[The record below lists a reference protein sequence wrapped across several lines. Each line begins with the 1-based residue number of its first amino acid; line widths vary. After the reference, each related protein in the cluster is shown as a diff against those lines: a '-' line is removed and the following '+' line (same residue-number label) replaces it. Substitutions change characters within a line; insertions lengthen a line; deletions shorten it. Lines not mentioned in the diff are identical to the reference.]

1 MTISTADRPVEAPE
15 QAAAPGRRHWLSPGW
30 LPFVVALAGTAAS
43 LLYYDVPAGDL
54 IKFAAYTLLAGTLPG
69 TLIWRAL
76 RGGAGVL
83 ALDAAF
89 GTVVGFVV
97 ELPVYLVARAC
108 GVPLAVL
115 AWPILTLVLFAA
127 VPSLRRHWRGTGLRM
142 PVGVSWTVAA
152 GMLYCMGRAMALT
165 FRSTAPTDPHRLSMI
180 LDFPFQF
187 ALVGLFKNGV
197 RLDMPFVDGVGLSYH
212 WYVYPHG
219 AAASWITGIE
229 PEMLIL
235 RLLVVPMI
243 AAFLLLL
250 VALAHRLSGR
260 WWAGALAVVLAL
272 AGTAISPYAWGD
284 RPMYNGVITEH
295 FWQSPT
301 QSYAVLLCAAALYV
315 LAGLLVPGRKEPNRL
330 VAWGTYAV
338 LTGAMAGAKA
348 TFLPV
353 LLCGLALAVGVRLL
367 RTRKLG
373 AEAIA
378 LAITLVWFAFAQLV
392 LYSGGAQGMVVD
404 PLQTVKWTILGWA
417 VFGGPRPVNH
427 EAALFA
433 LAATAVLAMAISWA
447 GLAALARRT
456 FRWDPMVHV
465 LLGIGLS
472 GTVATWV
479 FAHPGLSQGYFA
491 RSASPFLAVL
501 SAVGLAALVPAGG
514 RAPRWFARLT
524 AAAAVLGVAALLA
537 VQFTAGR
544 PRPPGPATWS
554 TLHAV
559 GPYLLLTAV
568 LVVLAAALA
577 VIGRQTQLG
586 RRRTAAVMVVPFLT
600 ASIATGLL
608 GARELWPDATAG
620 HANRYPATAAVM
632 PAGAA
637 EAGRWLRDHSAP
649 GDRVATNSHCRFGG
663 NGCDSRDFWLAGYSE
678 RQVLLEG
685 WSYTE
690 PAFASGGLWDYT
702 LAGSPFWDPALLA
715 ANDEIFYHPTTA
727 NVAAFT
733 RSHHIRWL
741 VAVGTMPNPARGV
754 KNNLHANPSLAQF
767 AEPRF
772 RAGDITVYEVR
783 DNG

>member
-1 MTISTADRPVEAPE
+1 MTAGTTELPVEASE
-15 QAAAPGRRHWLSPGW
+15 QPVAPRPRHWLSPGW
-30 LPFVVALAGTAAS
+30 AAFLVAVAGTAAS

-54 IKFAAYTLLAGTLPG
+54 LKFAGYTLLAGTLPG
-69 TLIWRAL
+69 TLIWRAV

-89 GTVVGFVV
+89 GTVAGFVV
-97 ELPVYLVARAC
+97 ELPVYLLARAC
-108 GVPLAVL
+108 GAPLAVL

-127 VPSLRRHWRGTGLRM
+127 LPSLRRHWRGSGERM
-142 PVGVSWTVAA
+142 PLGVSWTVAA
-152 GMLYCMGRAMALT
+152 AMLYCMGRAMALT
-165 FRSTAPTDPHRLSMI
+165 FRQTAPTDPHRLSMI

-197 RLDMPFVDGVGLSYH
+197 KLDVPWVDGVGLSYH

-229 PEMLIL
+229 PEILIL

-243 AAFLLLL
+243 AAFLLVL

-301 QSYAVLLCAAALYV
+301 QTYAALLCAAALYV
-315 LAGLLVPGRKEPNRL
+315 LADLLGAGSRRRVSWI
-330 VAWGTYAV
+330 AYAV

-348 TFLPV
+348 TFLPI
-353 LLCGLALAVGVRLL
+353 LLCGLVLAVGVRLL

-378 LAITLVWFAFAQLV
+378 LAITLAWFVFAQLV
-392 LYSGGAQGMVVD
+392 LYSGGAQGMIVD
-404 PLQTVKWTILGWA
+404 PLQTPKWTILGWA
-417 VFGGPRPVNH
+417 VFGGPRPANH
-427 EAALFA
+427 FAALFA

-447 GLAALARRT
+447 GLAALARRS
-456 FRWDPMVHV
+456 FRWNPMVHV

-472 GTVATWV
+472 GTGATWV

-491 RSASPFLAVL
+491 RSSSPLLAVL
-501 SAVGLAALVPAGG
+501 SAVGLGALVPAGG
-514 RAPRWFARLT
+514 RAPRWFGRLL
-524 AAAAVLGVAALLA
+524 AVAALLGVGALIA

-544 PRPPGPATWS
+544 LRPPGPATWS
-554 TLHAV
+554 ALHAI

-568 LVVLAAALA
+568 LIGLAALLA
-577 VIGRQTQLG
+577 VAGRQTHLG
-586 RRRTAAVMVVPFLT
+586 RRRTAAVMAVPFLA
-600 ASIATGLL
+600 ASIATGVL

-632 PAGAA
+632 PAGVA

-649 GDRVATNSHCRFGG
+649 GDRVATNSHCRLGG
-663 NGCDSRDFWLAGYSE
+663 NGCDSRDFWLSAYSE
-678 RQVLLEG
+678 RHVVLEG

-715 ANDEIFYHPTTA
+715 ANDEIFYHPTAA

-733 RSHHIRWL
+733 QAHQVRWL
-741 VAVGTMPNPARGV
+741 VAVGTIPDPARGV
-754 KNNLHANPSLAQF
+754 KRNLHASPALAQF
-767 AEPRF
+767 AEERF
-772 RAGDITVYEVR
+772 RAGEITVYQVR
-783 DNG
+783 

>member
-1 MTISTADRPVEAPE
+1 MTAAVLSKETDISADAP
-15 QAAAPGRRHWLSPGW
+15 QRGRQTKGW
-30 LPFVVALAGTAAS
+30 LPFVVALAGTAGS

-54 IKFAAYTLLAGTLPG
+54 VKFAAYTLLAGTLPG

-89 GTVVGFVV
+89 GTVVGFVI
-97 ELPVYLVARAC
+97 ELPVYLLARAA
-108 GVPLAVL
+108 GAPLAVL
-115 AWPILTLVLFAA
+115 AWPVLTLILFLIS
-127 VPSLRRHWRGTGLRM
+127 PGLRRHWRGSGRLM
-142 PVGVSWTVAA
+142 PVGVSWTVAIA
-152 GMLYCMGRAMALT
+152 MLYCMGRAMALT
-165 FRSTAPTDPHRLSMI
+165 FRSTAVTDPHRLAMI

-187 ALVGLFKNGV
+187 ALVGLFKNRV
-197 RLDMPFVDGVGLSYH
+197 ALDVPWVDGVGLSYH

-229 PEMLIL
+229 PETLIL

-243 AAFLLLL
+243 AAFLLVL

-260 WWAGALAVVLAL
+260 WWPGALAVALTL

-301 QSYAVLLCAAALYV
+301 QTYAALLCAAALFV
-315 LAGLLVPGRKEPNRL
+315 LAGLVENGRDKK
-330 VAWGTYAV
+330 AWWTYAV

-353 LLCGLALAVGVRLL
+353 LLCGLVLAVAVRFL
-367 RTRKLG
+367 RTRKFG

-378 LAITLVWFAFAQLV
+378 LGITLAWFVFAQLV
-392 LYSGGAQGMVVD
+392 LYGGGSQGMVVD

-417 VFGGPRPVNH
+417 VFGGPKPANH
-427 EAALFA
+427 EPALFA
-433 LAATAVLAMAISWA
+433 MAATAMLAMAISWA

-465 LLGIGLS
+465 LLGLGLS

-491 RSASPFLAVL
+491 RSATPFLAVL
-501 SAVGLAALVPAGG
+501 SAVGLAALIPAGQK
-514 RAPRWFARLT
+514 APRWFAKLT
-524 AAAAVLGVAALLA
+524 VAAAGLGVVALLA
-537 VQFTAGR
+537 VQFTVGR
-544 PRPPGPATWS
+544 KKPTGPATWS
-554 TLHAV
+554 TLHAI
-559 GPYLLLTAV
+559 GPYFVLTLALIAV
-568 LVVLAAALA
+568 AALLA
-577 VIGRQTQLG
+577 VVARRAGLG
-586 RRRTAAVMVVPFLT
+586 RRWIAAVAAVPFLA
-600 ASIATGLL
+600 ASIATGVFA
-608 GARELWPDATAG
+608 ARDLWPNLSGG
-620 HANRYPATAAVM
+620 HANRYPAVAAVM

-637 EAGRWLRDHSAP
+637 EAGRWLRSHSGP
-649 GDRVATNSHCRFGG
+649 GDLVATNSHCRLGG
-663 NGCDSRDFWLAGYSE
+663 NGCDSRDFWLAAYSE
-678 RQVLLEG
+678 RQVLVEG

-702 LAGSPFWDPALLA
+702 LAGSAFWNQPLLT
-715 ANDEIFYHPTTA
+715 ANDDVFYHPTAA

-733 RSHHIRWL
+733 KAHDVRWL
-741 VAVGTMPNPARGV
+741 VAVGTIPDPARGV
-754 KNNLHANPSLAQF
+754 KANLHASPDLAKY
-767 AEPRF
+767 AVPRF
-772 RAGDITVYEVR
+772 HAGDITVYEVS
-783 DNG
+783 GQ